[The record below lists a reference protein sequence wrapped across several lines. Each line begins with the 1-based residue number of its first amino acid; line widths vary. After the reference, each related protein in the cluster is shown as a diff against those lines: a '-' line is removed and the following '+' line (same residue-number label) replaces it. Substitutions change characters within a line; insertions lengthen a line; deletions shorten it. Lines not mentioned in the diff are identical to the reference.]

1 VQQKR
6 LITLLAAGAPGEGGP
21 GPDCPDELQVAA
33 YVDGTLTASE
43 RQDLARHLA
52 DCGHCLAMVA
62 TLCAE
67 RRPDRT
73 SAADVPSRPV
83 AARHPPA
90 LGAPS
95 SIGTSWLSPRWAAA
109 AALFVAL
116 PLGFY
121 LGASRD
127 EAQRVGSV
135 PVARTL
141 VTGHGTPQVLVETI
155 ETGPNADK
163 LSFSWTPVEGSPYYD
178 VRIVTDVGDVVI
190 EQRVTGTSW
199 RPPPRLALQAGR
211 DYYVHVDAYPAG
223 DMPVGSG
230 HVGFTVPD

>member
-1 VQQKR
+1 MQQRR
-6 LITLLAAGAPGEGGP
+6 LIALLAAGDPGEGDP
-21 GPDCPDELQVAA
+21 GPDCPGELQVAA

-43 RQDLARHLA
+43 RQDLASHLA
-52 DCGHCLAMVA
+52 DCGHCLSMVA

-67 RRPDRT
+67 RRPGRS
-73 SAADVPSRPV
+73 SAAEVRSRPV
-83 AARHPPA
+83 AERHSPA
-90 LGAPS
+90 LGAHS
-95 SIGTSWLSPRWAAA
+95 SIGTAWRSPRWAAA

-141 VTGHGTPQVLVETI
+141 VTGHGMPQVSVETI
-155 ETGPNADK
+155 ESSPSEDQ